1 MKKVKEKESLIGE
14 KVEVVVGVNKIMSG
28 EKENQ
33 GNSRRR
39 KSG

>member
-28 EKENQ
+28 EKEN
-33 GNSRRR
+33 
-39 KSG
+39 